1 MMRRNK
7 GGMEDAV
14 MSQSGGQSLGSGGAG
29 RMGGGSGG
37 AGTRAW
43 EATTWKGLVT
53 ILEDGRAPVEAS
65 CAAVEECLAVNK

>member
-14 MSQSGGQSLGSGGAG
+14 MSQSGGQSLGSVGSG
-29 RMGGGSGG
+29 RMGGSGG
-37 AGTRAW
+37 TGTRVW

-53 ILEDGRAPVEAS
+53 ILEDARAPVEAS
-65 CAAVEECLAVNK
+65 CLAVEECLAVNK